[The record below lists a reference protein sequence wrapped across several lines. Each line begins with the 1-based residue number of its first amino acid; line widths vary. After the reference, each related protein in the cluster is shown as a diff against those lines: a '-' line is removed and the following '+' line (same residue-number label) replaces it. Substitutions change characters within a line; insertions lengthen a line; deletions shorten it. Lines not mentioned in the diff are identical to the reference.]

1 MGAQPAF
8 ICHRLR
14 VTQDKTSI
22 FITLNEIE
30 NLLYL
35 YHYKVY
41 FPITQNYGVRHFR
54 NCSMRVEGDLRIA
67 FTRNYFNMQ
76 IRKCEVELCFDVVGK
91 VGYADVFFK
100 LMAVRD

>member
-1 MGAQPAF
+1 MLGVFYA
-8 ICHRLR
+8 
-14 VTQDKTSI
+14 VS
-22 FITLNEIE
+22 ESGE
-30 NLLYL
+30 
-35 YHYKVY
+35 
-41 FPITQNYGVRHFR
+41 YGWK
-54 NCSMRVEGDLRIA
+54 ETLRIA

>member
-1 MGAQPAF
+1 
-8 ICHRLR
+8 
-14 VTQDKTSI
+14 
-22 FITLNEIE
+22 
-30 NLLYL
+30 
-35 YHYKVY
+35 
-41 FPITQNYGVRHFR
+41 
-54 NCSMRVEGDLRIA
+54 MRVEGDLRIA